1 MKTYLNLRTNRM
13 TSQERQQ
20 AKERRKSMP
29 LQSSSVANTKPID
42 NIQEKP
48 KQDEKEINDSQ
59 TGMLK

>member
-1 MKTYLNLRTNRM
+1 M